1 VKFSKK
7 LILWAILGAVAYF
20 TLSYHYIIIGSSVK
34 MLKKSTITLK
44 YTFFNAKGKTI
55 PSILSIHDLREDGI
69 GDIFVD
75 RGMISEEELERL
87 EAKYD
92 YLYD

>member
-1 VKFSKK
+1 
-7 LILWAILGAVAYF
+7 
-20 TLSYHYIIIGSSVK
+20 
-34 MLKKSTITLK
+34 MLKKSTMTLK

-55 PSILSIHDLREDGI
+55 PTILSVHELREDGI

-75 RGMISEEELERL
+75 RGMISQEELQRL

-92 YLYD
+92 YLYE

>member
-1 VKFSKK
+1 MKFGKK
-7 LILWAILGAVAYF
+7 LIVWAILGAVAYF
-20 TLSYHYIIIGSSVK
+20 TLSYHFILIGSSIK
-34 MLKKSTITLK
+34 MLKKSTMTLK

-55 PSILSIHDLREDGI
+55 PTILSVHELREDGI

-75 RGMISEEELERL
+75 RGMISQEELQRF

-92 YLYD
+92 YLYE

>member
-1 VKFSKK
+1 MKFGKK
-7 LILWAILGAVAYF
+7 LIVWAILGAVAYF
-20 TLSYHYIIIGSSVK
+20 TLSYHFILIGSSIK
-34 MLKKSTITLK
+34 MLKKSTMTLK

-55 PSILSIHDLREDGI
+55 PTILSVHELREDGI

-75 RGMISEEELERL
+75 RGMISQEELQRL

-92 YLYD
+92 YLYE